1 MKYFVLNAIPVSL
14 GTWNHWMWPVSL
26 VGILS
31 TAVVCGTDM
40 FFLTVGRPALRLA
53 SSSAGTEVMGFLHMF
68 GDARMPIWGVAAI
81 LSNFLLAVL
90 SRSEQ
95 RWFYFASLLMLILF
109 VISYL
114 RLSKPINQIQTEAA
128 KNGESLDNGRELQAS
143 WDRSL
148 LIRVPLL
155 VVSLLAQCLV
165 LLVASAFARL
175 QRKGFGIDDPRSPTG
190 LCRFVRRWPICDQQG
205 AVSR

>member
-1 MKYFVLNAIPVSL
+1 M
-14 GTWNHWMWPVSL
+14 NHWMWAVSL

-53 SSSAGTEVMGFLHMF
+53 SSSAGTEVMGFFHMF

-81 LSNFLLAVL
+81 LCNLLLAVV
-90 SRSEQ
+90 SGGEQ
-95 RWFYFASLLMLILF
+95 RWFYLASLVMLILF
-109 VISYL
+109 VVAYG
-114 RLSKPINQIQTEAA
+114 RFSKPINQIQTEAA
-128 KNGESLDNGRELQAS
+128 KTGKSLENGREPQAS

-148 LIRVPLL
+148 IIRVPLL

-165 LLVASAFARL
+165 LLVA
-175 QRKGFGIDDPRSPTG
+175 
-190 LCRFVRRWPICDQQG
+190 
-205 AVSR
+205 

>member
-1 MKYFVLNAIPVSL
+1 M
-14 GTWNHWMWPVSL
+14 NHWMLPVSL

-53 SSSAGTEVMGFLHMF
+53 SSSAGTEVMGFFHMF

-81 LSNFLLAVL
+81 LANAVLAVL
-90 SRSEQ
+90 SRGEQ
-95 RWFYFASLLMLILF
+95 RWLYIASLVMLILF
-109 VISYL
+109 VIGYS

-128 KNGESLDNGRELQAS
+128 KTGKSLENGRELQAS

-148 LIRVPLL
+148 IIRVPLL

-165 LLVASAFARL
+165 LLVASA
-175 QRKGFGIDDPRSPTG
+175 
-190 LCRFVRRWPICDQQG
+190 
-205 AVSR
+205 